1 MRYVSN
7 TREALLDI
15 ARITDQLHRCFEI
28 TPEKSDFGISRLS
41 AYLHILHHQCVILAT
56 RPLLYTFL
64 ETRLHSRHL
73 GQRRYNGVKAL
84 LIMCIE
90 SAFQNIRILSQL
102 QDEAL
107 LGTFSMQRFHSSR
120 LMLRQNVSFHSTLTL
135 HSAQRSSYSWPQQ
148 STHHFSKGI
157 TGQQRRHI
165 RFWEK

>member
-7 TREALLDI
+7 TRQALLDI
-15 ARITDQLHRCFEI
+15 ARITDELHRCFEI
-28 TPEKSDFGISRLS
+28 TPEKSDVGISRLA
-41 AYLHILHHQCVILAT
+41 AYLHLLHHQCVILAT

-64 ETRLHSRHL
+64 EVRLHSRHL

-107 LGTFSMQRFHSSR
+107 LGTFSVALIGSSG
-120 LMLRQNVSFHSTLTL
+120 LTP
-135 HSAQRSSYSWPQQ
+135 S
-148 STHHFSKGI
+148 
-157 TGQQRRHI
+157 
-165 RFWEK
+165 

>member
-64 ETRLHSRHL
+64 EVRLHSRQL

-102 QDEAL
+102 QDEGL
-107 LGTFSMQRFHSSR
+107 LG
-120 LMLRQNVSFHSTLTL
+120 NVFGAHKRDSLD
-135 HSAQRSSYSWPQQ
+135 
-148 STHHFSKGI
+148 
-157 TGQQRRHI
+157 
-165 RFWEK
+165 